1 MFLYEASLSHVF
13 FQYFKQWSDACSL
26 SLIKTIVC
34 SATSP
39 FIIVFTY
46 RPIRD
51 DHPFIKLIDYLGKK
65 SRVDQIMLRGLDTC
79 HVHELVCDVL
89 GMDINCERCHELS
102 SFLRR
107 ITNGSK
113 PV

>member
-1 MFLYEASLSHVF
+1 MAR
-13 FQYFKQWSDACSL
+13 
-26 SLIKTIVC
+26 

-39 FIIVFTY
+39 FIFVFTY
-46 RPIRD
+46 RPIPD
-51 DHPFIKLIDYLGKK
+51 DHPFIKLIDELAKI

-79 HVHELVCDVL
+79 DVHELVCDIL
-89 GMDINCERCHELS
+89 DLDMSCERCYQLS